1 MNKLDEFISYLNKQV
16 NKAIYVWGAQG
27 QKATPEWIK
36 AKEKDPT
43 HRNAALKLYE
53 KRKAEGI
60 NPILAFDCSGL
71 GMYWFENVKEYYK
84 SDKNANGMLAT
95 CTKIQAKQLK
105 RGDWV
110 FRTYKSGADKGKA
123 YHIGYVVDDKLNVV
137 HAKGR
142 AYGVVKEKFSS
153 TYWNTY
159 GMPLIFKTE
168 IENQDWHVYRTLYE
182 GRSGADVEGLQKAL
196 IAAGYKLPKFGADGD
211 FGEETKTAVIAYQKA
226 NKLTPNGKVSKT
238 MVLRLGGMWK

>member
-1 MNKLDEFISYLNKQV
+1 MNNLDEFIKYLNSKV
-16 NKAIYVWGAQG
+16 NKSIYVWGAQG
-27 QKATPEWIK
+27 QQATERWIK
-36 AKEKDPT
+36 AHESDPK
-43 HRNAALKLYE
+43 NCEAALKRFREL
-53 KRKAEGI
+53 KAAGI
-60 NPILAFDCSGL
+60 HPIYAYDCSGL
-71 GMYWFENVKEYYK
+71 GMAWLQGRFFK
-84 SDKNANGMLAT
+84 SDLNANGMMGKCERIT
-95 CTKIQAKQLK
+95 AKQLK

-110 FRTYKSGADKGKA
+110 FRTYKSGANKGKA

-142 AYGVVKEKFSS
+142 AYGVVKERFSS
-153 TYWNTY
+153 TYWNAY

-196 IAAGYKLPKFGADGD
+196 VSAGYKLPKFGADGD
-211 FGEETKTAVIAYQKA
+211 FGEETKEAVIAYQKA

-238 MVLRLGGMWK
+238 MVLRLGGSWK